1 MGAPEPPVATKV
13 VIHEEKSVEK
23 NYRPIEDDLAEQASP
38 EVEEAP
44 ADSSEDPATPEDFE
58 EEGMGIAPK
67 E

>member
-1 MGAPEPPVATKV
+1 MDRNNDSLEQEQTKPA
-13 VIHEEKSVEK
+13 SGQVED
-23 NYRPIEDDLAEQASP
+23 P
-38 EVEEAP
+38 P

>member
-1 MGAPEPPVATKV
+1 MNQNNRILDQDQGGEPA
-13 VIHEEKSVEK
+13 
-23 NYRPIEDDLAEQASP
+23 A

>member
-1 MGAPEPPVATKV
+1 MDQKHQPF
-13 VIHEEKSVEK
+13 
-23 NYRPIEDDLAEQASP
+23 EQRQDEQTAD

-44 ADSSEDPATPEDFE
+44 ADSSDDPGTPEDFE